1 MFWQSFFSNT
11 PVKDGTHFPQSHMF
25 KIIHIEKKRLLL
37 LCDKV
42 LL

>member
-11 PVKDGTHFPQSHMF
+11 PVKDVTLGKMCSMF
-25 KIIHIEKKRLLL
+25 KIIHIEKIRLLL